1 MKGLIKLFILYTLH
15 RRGPMHGYAIIKA
28 LKTELGDTVSA
39 GPGSVYPALRTLASD
54 GLVTVS
60 TDYMG
65 RKIYRLTKIGE
76 KMIRSRM
83 KLIESLVRS
92 RDSSELVDVIR
103 LFHQIIIDLVKNWNK
118 YSEDEKSRLVEELYR
133 LKRLVSR

>member
-15 RRGPMHGYAIIKA
+15 RRGPMHGYAIIKT

-39 GPGSVYPALRTLASD
+39 GPGSVYPALRTLAND

-76 KMIRSRM
+76 KMIRSRI
-83 KLIESLVRS
+83 KLIESLVKS

>member
-15 RRGPMHGYAIIKA
+15 RRGPMHGYAIIKT

-39 GPGSVYPALRTLASD
+39 GPGSVYPALRTLAND

-76 KMIRSRM
+76 KMIRSRI
-83 KLIESLVRS
+83 KLIESLVKS

-103 LFHQIIIDLVKNWNK
+103 LFHQIIIDLVKNWNT
-118 YSEDEKSRLVEELYR
+118 YSENEKSKLIEELYK